1 MEPVPS
7 DSPAQILADQPK
19 QARQVLLVDDLPANL
34 GVLYEAL
41 EREAYELLI
50 AQSGEEALEIA
61 AAAQPAL
68 ILLDINM
75 PGMDG
80 FETCRR
86 LKADPATKEAV
97 IIFLSARDSVQ
108 DKVTGLSLGAV
119 DYISKPFQFEEVVA
133 RVNTQLA
140 LKEAQEELERLNHRT
155 DALLR
160 NILPGSV
167 AERLKN
173 EERDIVDH
181 FSEATVLFCDLVG
194 FTPLAK
200 RLGPVG
206 LVGLLNRIFR
216 AMDELAE
223 QHGLEKIKTI
233 GDAYMVC
240 GGVPDPMPDHA
251 QAVAA
256 FALDVI
262 ETVPSLCENASLDL
276 RIGMHSGPVVA
287 GVIGERK
294 FAYDLWGDTVNTASR
309 LESGGVPGR
318 IQLSRET
325 ADRLGNTW
333 LIEERGEI
341 ELKGRGTMETCFLI
355 GRHSIP

>member
-1 MEPVPS
+1 MPS
-7 DSPAQILADQPK
+7 DSPAQILTDQPK

-34 GVLYEAL
+34 GVLYQAL

-61 AAAQPAL
+61 AAAKPAL

-140 LKEAQEELERLNHRT
+140 LKEAQEELERLNDRT

-160 NILPGSV
+160 NILPQSV
-167 AERLKN
+167 ADRLKN

-181 FSEATVLFCDLVG
+181 FTDATVLFCDLVG
-194 FTPLAK
+194 FTPLAT
-200 RLGPVG
+200 RLGPED

-216 AMDELAE
+216 VMDDLAE
-223 QHGLEKIKTI
+223 RHGLEKIKTI

-240 GGVPDPMPDHA
+240 GGVPDARSDHA
-251 QAVAA
+251 QAVAG
-256 FALDVI
+256 FALDVL
-262 ETVPSLCENASLDL
+262 EAVPPLWGSEELDL

-309 LESGGVPGR
+309 FESRGVPGR

-325 ADRLGNTW
+325 ADRLGEGW
-333 LIEERGEI
+333 LIEDRGKV
-341 ELKGRGTMETCFLI
+341 ELKGRGEMETCLLV
-355 GRHSIP
+355 GRTPTSSI